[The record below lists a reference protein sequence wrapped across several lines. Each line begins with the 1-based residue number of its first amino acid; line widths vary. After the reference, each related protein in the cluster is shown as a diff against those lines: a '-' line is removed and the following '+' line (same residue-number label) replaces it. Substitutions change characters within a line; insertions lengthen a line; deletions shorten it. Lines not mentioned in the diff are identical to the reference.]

1 MKWYLKIGF
10 FICLT
15 GMLLAQSLTRLEQIL
30 NEQTLRLQQQQAISD
45 SLEKALQKQTYLL
58 EKEKKRTKPN
68 KEKIKS
74 LMAEIVELSRQLDHS
89 RQQETTLQAALE
101 KTRQSLEAQYEH
113 KIDSLQSVLQS
124 GHFVGERTELE
135 QELLHYQEKR
145 LAISPPLPGLH
156 FDPRKITEINPDAA
170 RDSTEQLIYTDYLQN
185 ALEEVQQHL
194 ERLKKLRRDYLKIWQ
209 LRLRT
214 HNFVEDVTSE
224 GHITVLSVPPSR
236 NASIQNDGNTNFTN
250 LKPGITDFPGSIPSL
265 NQTLSILSI
274 YNQLEPQNR
283 WHDLLVNNEQP
294 MLSPEEYLNLLDR
307 TIRKL
312 QHYREVIARK
322 LERTEKTP

>member
-30 NEQTLRLQQQQAISD
+30 NEQTLRLQQQHAISD
-45 SLEKALQKQTYLL
+45 SLEKALQKQTNLL
-58 EKEKKRTKPN
+58 EKEKNRTEPN

-74 LMAEIVELSRQLDHS
+74 LMAEIVELSRQLDRS

-135 QELLHYQEKR
+135 QELLRYQEKR

-156 FDPRKITEINPDAA
+156 FDPRKIIEINPDAA
-170 RDSTEQLIYTDYLQN
+170 RDSTERLIYTDYLQN

-194 ERLKKLRRDYLKIWQ
+194 DQLKLLRRDYLAAWQ
-209 LRLRT
+209 LRRRT
-214 HNFVEDVTSE
+214 RNFVDDVTSD
-224 GHITVLSVPPSR
+224 GHLTLMRATPSR
-236 NASIQNDGNTNFTN
+236 NLSLRDAENENFTS
-250 LKPGITDFPGSIPSL
+250 LKTSMPDFPSLSPS
-265 NQTLSILSI
+265 QTQSILFL
-274 YNQLEPQNR
+274 YDQLEPKNR
-283 WHDLLVNNEQP
+283 WHTLLVENEQP
-294 MLSPEEYLNLLDR
+294 TLNPEEYLNLLDR